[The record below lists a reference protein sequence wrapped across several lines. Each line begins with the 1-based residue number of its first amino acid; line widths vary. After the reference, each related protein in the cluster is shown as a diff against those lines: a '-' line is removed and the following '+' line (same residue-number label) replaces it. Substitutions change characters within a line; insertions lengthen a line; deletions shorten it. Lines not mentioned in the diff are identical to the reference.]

1 MIAHVPCF
9 TPSAERDPASAGEK
23 AARKASV
30 AGGARVDLEKA
41 AQQQQIKLQEQMERI
56 LTSVK
61 ATHEKEHGKRST
73 DSQSKPEV
81 NTSNGTGPEHRAH
94 VGSAQ
99 MKLNKGTGEVHLC
112 QVVNTQKPTGCRV
125 NDNIFSFEFPQIT
138 MEKIFLGR
146 RSPVDQVKI

>member
-1 MIAHVPCF
+1 MFHP
-9 TPSAERDPASAGEK
+9 PPAERDPASAGEK

-61 ATHEKEHGKRST
+61 ATHEKEHGKRSA
-73 DSQSKPEV
+73 DSQRKPEV

-94 VGSAQ
+94 AGSTQ
-99 MKLNKGTGEVHLC
+99 MKLNKGTGKVHRC
-112 QVVNTQKPTGCRV
+112 QVVNTKTNRLLC
-125 NDNIFSFEFPQIT
+125 
-138 MEKIFLGR
+138 
-146 RSPVDQVKI
+146 

>member
-23 AARKASV
+23 AAHKASV

-61 ATHEKEHGKRST
+61 ATHEKEQGKRSAH
-73 DSQSKPEV
+73 SQRKPEV
-81 NTSNGTGPEHRAH
+81 TTSNGTAPELQAH
-94 VGSAQ
+94 MGSAQ
-99 MKLNKGTGEVHLC
+99 TKLNKGTGEVHLC
-112 QVVNTQKPTGCRV
+112 QVVNTQKPTGCCV
-125 NDNIFSFEFPQIT
+125 NDKIFSFEFPQIK

-146 RSPVDQVKI
+146 RSPVDQVRI